1 MMLDNMPPVS
11 EPTMALLD
19 QVLDGKSKDFQLSV
33 LKWAY
38 SMGVEENDIMFL
50 LMIGLGNVEMTIKD
64 FPVLIDDRFRQFFN
78 DLTSSNIS
86 EKLQAIEALLNQSS
100 KNNSLSF
107 WQSLKKNKT
116 PLLIGFSM
124 FVSSISLFASLY
136 LFIVRSTPKTS
147 EGLTLNDAS
156 TLEWAKSK
164 EGKLARQI
172 TQWNSENL
180 DGLNC
185 LEQAKKLDVTL
196 TVGGKEATSGA
207 CMLWVVPHEKRKFI
221 N

>member
-1 MMLDNMPPVS
+1 MLDNMPPVS

-64 FPVLIDDRFRQFFN
+64 FPILMDDRFQQFFN

-86 EKLQAIEALLNQSS
+86 EKLQAIEAILNQSP

-116 PLLIGFSM
+116 SLLLGLSM
-124 FVSSISLFASLY
+124 FVGSIFASLY
-136 LFIVRSTPKTS
+136 LFTVILTPRTS

-164 EGKLARQI
+164 EGKLARKI
-172 TQWNSENL
+172 TQWNSDNL

-185 LEQAKKLDVTL
+185 LEQAKKLNVTL
-196 TVGGKEATSGA
+196 TVEGRESTSGA
-207 CMLWVVPHEKRKFI
+207 CMLWVVPHEKRQFV